1 MMVTDDDAQENH
13 ENKDDEEEDSDND
26 DNNDDE
32 GTLKKPTA
40 IDSSTS
46 WSPRISTHRLCP
58 DLVRMVTIMMMM
70 VRMVTN
76 GH

>member
-1 MMVTDDDAQENH
+1 MMVNDDDAQENH
-13 ENKDDEEEDSDND
+13 ENNDDEEEDSDND
-26 DNNDDE
+26 DDDDAIFR
-32 GTLKKPTA
+32 KPTA

-58 DLVRMVTIMMMM
+58 DLVRTVTIMMMM